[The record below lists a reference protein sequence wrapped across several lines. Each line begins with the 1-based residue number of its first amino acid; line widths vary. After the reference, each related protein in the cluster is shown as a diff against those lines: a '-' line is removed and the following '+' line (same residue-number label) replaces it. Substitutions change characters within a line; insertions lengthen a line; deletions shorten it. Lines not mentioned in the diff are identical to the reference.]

1 MFATKPY
8 AQLRYREIY
17 GKRMAF
23 IDEGKG
29 NAIVFQHGQPTS
41 SYVWRNVMPHLEGLG
56 RLVACDLI
64 GMGGSEKLSP
74 SSPDRY
80 HYAEHRDFLFAL
92 WEALDLGDRVVLVL
106 DDWGA
111 TLGFDWARTHRER
124 VRGIV
129 HMEAVAVPMHWS
141 DLPEQGRP
149 FFHAL
154 RSPEGEQMVL
164 QDNIFIEKILR
175 ENSAGGGPAAV
186 HRRGDGLLPAVF
198 PQPRRRPQ
206 ADVVVAPLAPAR
218 RRAGRDRQ
226 SRKRQRRL
234 VC

>member
-92 WEALDLGDRVVLVL
+92 WEALDLGDL
-106 DDWGA
+106 
-111 TLGFDWARTHRER
+111 
-124 VRGIV
+124 
-129 HMEAVAVPMHWS
+129 EAVAVPMHWS